1 MLNINKTFFDYLY
14 DELGAEYRINPG
26 SVELNLNND
35 LEKNL
40 EYLGTYFPRSFV
52 ESYYIYDNLFGN
64 SNIFNIYDKKETIR
78 ILDIGSGT
86 GGSLFG
92 LVQVLMTRFN
102 NKKIEIISIDG
113 NRNALELQYKIFK
126 DLKKLIDFKDNTLD
140 LKTYIINLS
149 SKNDIE
155 LYLDKIGLDDKIDIM
170 QSFKVINEFYRSDY
184 KKNKGMYAEL
194 LNLGKRWLKE
204 SGILCIADV
213 TNKINNGQYASILF
227 NEEVKKC
234 MCSMGEEDL
243 VYILPKDCAFN
254 YRSCTKEENCFT
266 KRTFNVNFGD
276 NYDVSKINYKVFIK
290 SPLGKQVKK
299 GINYYDNKCK

>member
-1 MLNINKTFFDYLY
+1 MLNINKTFFDSLY

-26 SVELNLNND
+26 SVELNLNNN

-52 ESYYIYDNLFGN
+52 ESYYIYDNLFDN

-113 NRNALELQYKIFK
+113 NRNALELQLKIFN
-126 DLKKLIDFKDNTLD
+126 DLKNLIDFKDNILNV
-140 LKTYIINLS
+140 KIYGVNLS
-149 SKNDIE
+149 SKDDIE
-155 LYLDKIGLDDKIDIM
+155 SSLKKLELSDKIDIM
-170 QSFKVINEFYRSDY
+170 QSFKVINEFYRIDY
-184 KKNKGMYAEL
+184 KKNKGMYAEF
-194 LNLGKRWLKE
+194 LNLGKKWLKK

-254 YRSCTKEENCFT
+254 YKSCTKEENCFT
-266 KRTFNVNFGD
+266 KRTFNFWTEN
-276 NYDVSKINYKVFIK
+276 
-290 SPLGKQVKK
+290 VKPMLK
-299 GINYYDNKCK
+299 YLDEFRRIQLLLSIYNNWIQ